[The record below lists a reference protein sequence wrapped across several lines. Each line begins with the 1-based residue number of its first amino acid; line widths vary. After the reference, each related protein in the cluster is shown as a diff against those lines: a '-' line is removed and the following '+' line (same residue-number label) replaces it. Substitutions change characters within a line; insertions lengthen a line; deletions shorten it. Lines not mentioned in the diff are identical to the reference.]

1 MKNMRTYL
9 WALLVIVI
17 IAFAIQYTY
26 LGIYSSGYNFGTIE
40 LAGTSEGAA
49 ILQNWYNSK
58 VDSWSLLDYARAN
71 TYMDF
76 LFIIAYA
83 GLLCSISY
91 HLMQREK
98 HVFIN
103 ELLRWCLPMSL
114 LAGFLDFVEN
124 GILLFDM
131 HHFQPGHIF
140 YPSMYVSYPKWIL
153 SGLVLFIWIISFTA
167 RLVPSRK

>member
-1 MKNMRTYL
+1 MKNMRTFL
-9 WALLVIVI
+9 WALLIIAI
-17 IAFAIQYTY
+17 IAFAVQSIY
-26 LGIYSSGYNFGTIE
+26 LSIYSPGFHLIKIQ
-40 LAGTSEGAA
+40 LAGSSEGADM
-49 ILQNWYNSK
+49 LKSWYQKS

-71 TYMDF
+71 TYIDF

-91 HLMQREK
+91 HLMQSER
-98 HVFIN
+98 HGFIN

-114 LAGFLDFVEN
+114 LAGFLDVLEN

-131 HHFQPGHIF
+131 HHYQPGHIF

-153 SGLVLFIWIISFTA
+153 SGLVLFIWLISFMA
-167 RLVPSRK
+167 RLVPSKR